1 MVIVTVI
8 EHSRQRD
15 LDLKISYNKMGFQ
28 KKKLNWDVFSRD
40 GFPNLN
46 YLKGGEPQGGGG
58 SDDGLRIVDLHGV
71 DGLRIVDLHG
81 VDGLRIVDLHG
92 DDGLRIVDLHG
103 DDGLRVEY
111 NWSLKDGLRDGHYV
125 ALFKKIQGIL
135 KL

>member
-1 MVIVTVI
+1 M
-8 EHSRQRD
+8 
-15 LDLKISYNKMGFQ
+15 
-28 KKKLNWDVFSRD
+28 FSRD

-58 SDDGLRIVDLHGV
+58 SDDGFRIVDLHGV
-71 DGLRIVDLHG
+71 
-81 VDGLRIVDLHG
+81 
-92 DDGLRIVDLHG
+92 DGLRIVDLHG